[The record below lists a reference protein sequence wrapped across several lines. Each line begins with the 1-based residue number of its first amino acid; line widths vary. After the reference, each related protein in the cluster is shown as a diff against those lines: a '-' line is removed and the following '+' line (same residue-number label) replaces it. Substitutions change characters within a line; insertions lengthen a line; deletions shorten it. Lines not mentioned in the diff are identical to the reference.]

1 MVLISY
7 SKQQKVKLINNQ
19 IFSPINVKAFQ
30 DVINSI
36 PKQIVIT
43 NTMDENWGF
52 LSTQIGTRTTK
63 WINMTNHLRLHHS
76 DYETFQHFI
85 DSEKILLMVGNT
97 HVDPMIGFQ
106 QKFICVP
113 LGIRSRTRIWVQAR
127 TLLTLPVRKTRLL
140 MINNSGWG
148 DRKMINEMV
157 SKAFNN
163 TVRNTYKVHNKKRL
177 RVAAMNGQDNNE
189 NKYHDLGITDH
200 IWEVAT
206 SKFVLCPSGLGMDT
220 YRLWETLLLGSIPI
234 VESNA
239 GFDRTYSN
247 LPVLVISHY
256 SKLTPKLLHKAY
268 DCFQRNL
275 ASYHYEYLRE
285 SYWLKM
291 IRNVLDTGT
300 RETLDR
306 NHPRYNPHCNFLGE
320 Y

>member
-1 MVLISY
+1 
-7 SKQQKVKLINNQ
+7 
-19 IFSPINVKAFQ
+19 
-30 DVINSI
+30 
-36 PKQIVIT
+36 
-43 NTMDENWGF
+43 
-52 LSTQIGTRTTK
+52 
-63 WINMTNHLRLHHS
+63 
-76 DYETFQHFI
+76 
-85 DSEKILLMVGNT
+85 
-97 HVDPMIGFQ
+97 
-106 QKFICVP
+106 
-113 LGIRSRTRIWVQAR
+113 
-127 TLLTLPVRKTRLL
+127 
-140 MINNSGWG
+140 
-148 DRKMINEMV
+148 MV